1 MNVSGATGVPA
12 SLPLP
17 TPPPVPAHDAVPG
30 ASTGA
35 ATTAG
40 STAVA
45 GSSASSAGSTSGS
58 TANSAGTGTG
68 TAAGGTG
75 SVGELHIPGSKPASK
90 HSSEIKVQKE
100 EPKPAA
106 LPPLKGLTVAEIRAM
121 LGVPALPRL
130 SDGATPVTASTPGT
144 PAVQAATLQQRYA

>member
-17 TPPPVPAHDAVPG
+17 TPPPVPVHDAIPG
-30 ASTGA
+30 ATAGA

-45 GSSASSAGSTSGS
+45 GSSASSAGST
-58 TANSAGTGTG
+58 ANSAGSGTGTG
-68 TAAGGTG
+68 ATG
-75 SVGELHIPGSKPASK
+75 SVGELHIPGSKPTSK
-90 HSSEIKVQKE
+90 HASEIKAE
-100 EPKPAA
+100 TEAPKPAA

-121 LGVPALPRL
+121 LGVAALPRL
-130 SDGATPVTASTPGT
+130 SDGATPVSPSTPGT
-144 PAVQAATLQQRYA
+144 AAVQAATLQQRYA